1 MKLKR
6 ALDIA
11 VSFMGLAALAPLL
24 LAIALA
30 VWLYDLHSPFFRG
43 MRVGQGGAGF
53 PLLKFRSMRPDAWKS
68 GANSTAS
75 SDTRITWIG
84 RFLRATKLDELPQL
98 WNVLVGDMSLVGPRP
113 QVVRDA
119 ALYTDE
125 ESQMLAV
132 RPGITDLAS
141 IVFADEGAD
150 SGGQRRSGPALPPA
164 DPSVEIAPGAAV
176 RGALERS
183 RRSGNHFP
191 HGVGLVLARP
201 CARRSGPS
209 VAPVEGPT
217 KRCATSRGRRD
228 PLTPFPP
235 PGARSVVERYREIAT
250 RTA

>member
-141 IVFADEGAD
+141 IVFADEGQILAGSD
-150 SGGQRRSGPALPPA
+150 DPDLRYHQLIRPWKSRLALLYVEHS
-164 DPSVEIAPGAAV
+164 SVAVDREIIFLTALALFS
-176 RGALERS
+176 RGRALE
-183 RRSGNHFP
+183 
-191 HGVGLVLARP
+191 GVVRLLRQWRADEAVCNVAR
-201 CARRSGPS
+201 
-209 VAPVEGPT
+209 
-217 KRCATSRGRRD
+217 RRD